1 MSGQWAGSNRR
12 NRLPKNW
19 PAIRSRILKRDGR
32 ICHVCQQPGA
42 DGVDHVIPGDDHS
55 DANLK
60 AIHHN
65 VAPYCHRRK
74 SSSEGGQAARAKRIP
89 RKRPPERHPGL
100 L

>member
-1 MSGQWAGSNRR
+1 MAGAWQGSTRR
-12 NRLPKNW
+12 ARLPADW
-19 PAIRSRILKRDGR
+19 PKRKAHVLKRDGR
-32 ICHVCQQPGA
+32 ICHVCGQPGA

-65 VAPYCHRRK
+65 VAPYCHRAK
-74 SSSEGGQAARAKRIP
+74 SSSEGGRAAQAKRIP
-89 RKRPPERHPGL
+89 RNRPTEAHPGL